1 MRTLALL
8 LLIPLGACSYTTYLS
23 GADENGGTVNLV
35 AVLIVVAISTI
46 LIIGVQESARFN
58 AVIVFIKV
66 AVVIVFIVAGYFYI
80 DKVNYTPFVPPNT
93 GKFGEFGWSGVL
105 RGAER

>member
-35 AVLIVVAISTI
+35 TQIGMDSAVEKANAHCHQYDRVARVTGTDEQSSTM
-46 LIIGVQESARFN
+46 
-58 AVIVFIKV
+58 
-66 AVVIVFIVAGYFYI
+66 
-80 DKVNYTPFVPPNT
+80 TFVCEP
-93 GKFGEFGWSGVL
+93 
-105 RGAER
+105 AE

>member
-35 AVLIVVAISTI
+35 TQIGMDSAVEKANAHCHQYNRVA
-46 LIIGVQESARFN
+46 R
-58 AVIVFIKV
+58 VIRT
-66 AVVIVFIVAGYFYI
+66 
-80 DKVNYTPFVPPNT
+80 DQQSSSLTFVC
-93 GKFGEFGWSGVL
+93 EQ
-105 RGAER
+105 AE